1 MRPTVGV
8 LACAL
13 GGLLTACDAGGPT
26 GPLTGLPREL
36 SVAEQQ
42 LIQTDNTF
50 AFKLFREIN
59 AGEDSAANVFV
70 SPLSVAMALGMTYNG
85 AANETRT
92 AMAEALDLQGLSI
105 SDVNQAYRGV
115 IDLLQGLDSR
125 VEFQLANSIW
135 FRPQFTPLQ
144 TFQDTTRTYFDADAR
159 ALDFG
164 APGAAD
170 TINGWVDQHTNGKIK
185 TIVPD
190 PIPDASIMYLINTI
204 YFKGA
209 WTYQFDKSLT
219 RDEPFTLA
227 DWGQASVP
235 MMSAADALPVRI
247 SRGNGVTVVELPY
260 SRQAY
265 AMTIVLP
272 DAAAGAQ
279 QLASS
284 VTEQQWDAWI
294 AGLDSTSIEV
304 SLPRFTLEYAIRL
317 NDVLKALG
325 MAVAFDPCQA
335 DFSNMFA
342 NGSPGNFW
350 IDDVRHKSF
359 VDVNEEGTEA
369 AAATSV
375 GIAFTSAPARIV
387 VDRPFLF
394 AIRERLT
401 GTILFL
407 GKIMDPR
414 VSAPREIVS
423 TPEVC
428 AP

>member
-1 MRPTVGV
+1 MRPAVGV
-8 LACAL
+8 LICSL
-13 GGLLTACDAGGPT
+13 GGLLTACDGGGPT

-36 SVAEQQ
+36 SLAEQH
-42 LIQTDNTF
+42 LVQTDNTF
-50 AFKLFREIN
+50 AFELFRVIN
-59 AGEDSAANVFV
+59 AGEDSAGNVFV

-92 AMAEALDLQGLSI
+92 AMAEALDLQGMSI
-105 SDVNQAYRGV
+105 GDVNRAYRGV

-135 FRPQFTPLQ
+135 FRPEFTPLQ
-144 TFQDTTRTYFDADAR
+144 AFQDTVRTYFDADAR
-159 ALDFG
+159 ALDFS

-190 PIPDASIMYLINTI
+190 PIPDYIVMYLINTI

-209 WTYQFDKSLT
+209 WTYQFDKKLT

-227 DWGQASVP
+227 EGAHASVP
-235 MMSAADALPVRI
+235 MMSPDGELPVRV
-247 SRGNGVTVVELPY
+247 SWGSGVTVVELPY
-260 SRQAY
+260 GRQAY

-272 DAAAGAQ
+272 SDAAGAQ
-279 QLASS
+279 GLARS
-284 VTEQQWDAWI
+284 VTEQQWDAWL

-304 SLPRFTLEYAIRL
+304 SLPKFTLEYAIRL

-325 MAVAFDPCQA
+325 MAIAFDPCRA
-335 DFSNMFA
+335 DFSDMF
-342 NGSPGNFW
+342 GSTGFY
-350 IDDVRHKSF
+350 IDDVRHKTF
-359 VDVNEEGTEA
+359 VEVNEEGTEA

-375 GIAFTSAPARIV
+375 GIGLTSARPSIV

-407 GKIMDPR
+407 GKILDPR
-414 VSAPREIVS
+414 ASAPRAIVS
-423 TPEVC
+423 TPETC
-428 AP
+428 QP